1 MDLPP
6 NQSVFKVAYQQIV
19 NYLEGGDLPHC
30 SQENY
35 IAVNEIG
42 FATIESGVTG
52 HTIEIPCQERSR
64 LIYAN
69 G

>member
-1 MDLPP
+1 MG
-6 NQSVFKVAYQQIV
+6 
-19 NYLEGGDLPHC
+19 GGDLPDC
-30 SQENY
+30 AGDDY

-42 FATIESGVTG
+42 FATIESGLTG
-52 HTIEIPCQERSR
+52 QTVEIPNQKRDR